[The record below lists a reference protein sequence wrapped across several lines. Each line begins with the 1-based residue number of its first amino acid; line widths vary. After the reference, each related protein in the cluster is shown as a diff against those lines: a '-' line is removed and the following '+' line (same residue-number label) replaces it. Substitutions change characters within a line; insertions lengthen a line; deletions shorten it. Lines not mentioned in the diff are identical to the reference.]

1 MPVMCV
7 GMSMVEC
14 ALFPEEG
21 NMASAEA
28 EDRGNVD
35 LWRRMR
41 QRHSHGSRHQMTRK

>member
-28 EDRGNVD
+28 EGRGNVD
-35 LWRRMR
+35 LGGGCDSATATAVDAR
-41 QRHSHGSRHQMTRK
+41 